1 MREDGMKM
9 RWSAWD
15 MKDDPRQK
23 KYEMLKSDDEDSE
36 AHKSPKDK
44 KDPLKMIA
52 GISIR

>member
-15 MKDDPRQK
+15 IKNDPRQEK
-23 KYEMLKSDDEDSE
+23 FEMLKSDDEEETNQNQSN
-36 AHKSPKDK
+36 K

-52 GISIR
+52 GN